1 MINSCLGGVKL
12 ETANF
17 KVKGITS
24 PQAKSSIESA
34 LNKLEGV
41 SQAKFNLKQER
52 QGQVNVKFDKQ
63 KTKLKDLKTEVRAT
77 GYEVS

>member
-1 MINSCLGGVKL
+1 M